1 MTAPVS
7 VHKATKTF
15 GAFTALNDVSLDI
28 KAGEFIVLLGPSG
41 CGKTTLLSILGG
53 FQSPTK
59 GRVTIGGKDMTSV
72 PPAKR
77 PTTTMFQDYALF
89 PHMKLRD
96 NVGFGLRMRGMAKAE
111 RDDKALGFLDLIG
124 VKGKAALDRAS
135 QLLELVRLSPDH
147 GDRYPHELSGGQ
159 RQRVA
164 LARALAV
171 DPDVLLLDEP
181 LGALDLKL
189 RRQMQDE
196 LKAIQ
201 KRVGTTFVHVTHDQ
215 EEAMAIADR
224 IVVMNQ
230 GRIEDFGPP
239 ADIYMRPRS
248 VFSAGFMGE
257 VNFIPGTVKGADA
270 GSALVET
277 AVGSIALPI
286 KSFTVSAPVAG
297 QTITLCIRP
306 EHFRRAGEAEGPVAS
321 LGEATVTGSAFFGTH
336 YRCHLK
342 PSAAPDLT
350 VVAHMPQ
357 SAAVADGQIVP
368 LAVNLADIVALPS
381 GGN

>member
-1 MTAPVS
+1 MTAPVT
-7 VHKATKTF
+7 VENATKTF
-15 GAFTALNDVSLDI
+15 GTFTALNDVSLEI

-53 FQSPTK
+53 FLSPTK
-59 GRVTIGGKDMTSV
+59 GRVLIGGQDMTHV
-72 PPAKR
+72 APAKR

-89 PHMKLRD
+89 PHMRLID
-96 NVGFGLRMRGMAKAE
+96 NVGFGLRMRGMNR
-111 RDDKALGFLDLIG
+111 RDRDEKALGFLDLVG
-124 VKGKAALDRAS
+124 LKASAMKK
-135 QLLELVRLSPDH
+135 
-147 GDRYPHELSGGQ
+147 PHELSGGQ

-230 GRIEDFGPP
+230 GRIEDFGIPS
-239 ADIYMRPRS
+239 DIYMRPRS
-248 VFSAGFMGE
+248 LFSAGFMGE
-257 VNFIPGTVKGADA
+257 VNLIKGTLTGKDRKSAQLDTA
-270 GSALVET
+270 LGSV
-277 AVGSIALPI
+277 
-286 KSFTVSAPVAG
+286 TVSLAAFTARIPEEG
-297 QTITLCIRP
+297 QAVTLCIRP
-306 EHFRRAGEAEGPVAS
+306 EHFRAAGEGTLV
-321 LGEATVTGSAFFGTH
+321 LGDATVTDAAFFGTH
-336 YRCHLK
+336 YRCHLA
-342 PSAAPDLT
+342 PVAAADLSL
-350 VVAHMPQ
+350 VVHMPQ
-357 SAAVADGQIVP
+357 SASVSEGLTVP
-368 LAVNLADIVALPS
+368 LTVNASDIVVL
-381 GGN
+381 GE